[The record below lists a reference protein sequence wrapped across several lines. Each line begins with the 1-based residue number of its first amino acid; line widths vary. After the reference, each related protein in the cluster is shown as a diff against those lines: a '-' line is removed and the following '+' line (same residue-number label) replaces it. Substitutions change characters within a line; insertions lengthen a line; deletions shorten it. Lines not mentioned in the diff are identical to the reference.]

1 MLGPSRHVR
10 SHPGCAWTPHGE
22 GHWTRVPTAQ
32 AGVTRGALVPALLYW
47 CGRCGRDRVCRSS
60 LGLRDEPELQAL
72 SFHPRL
78 LTWRASGGSLSRC
91 HLWKEEMLQR
101 QPPGPWSKRC
111 LDRVCVPPAPGL
123 GGLGHPRRLSSPVAP
138 GAAPRAGPPARAPR
152 LAGSSPHPR
161 GGTAGAQPEGTSQR
175 PRRPRRC
182 QQTRIKTHL
191 SDFSAVS
198 WTESSG
204 QYNPAAL
211 DAATPQPPAGRL
223 TD

>member
-78 LTWRASGGSLSRC
+78 LTWRASGGFSEPVSSL
-91 HLWKEEMLQR
+91 E
-101 QPPGPWSKRC
+101 GG
-111 LDRVCVPPAPGL
+111 DAAAP
-123 GGLGHPRRLSSPVAP
+123 
-138 GAAPRAGPPARAPR
+138 APRAVEQEMLRQSVCAPRPRPGRPRSPPTAFVTSGAWGGTQGRAPGQGSEAR
-152 LAGSSPHPR
+152 RKLPSSPWR
-161 GGTAGAQPEGTSQR
+161 DSRRSAGR
-175 PRRPRRC
+175 
-182 QQTRIKTHL
+182 H
-191 SDFSAVS
+191 FSASSPPTAVS
-198 WTESSG
+198 A
-204 QYNPAAL
+204 NPY
-211 DAATPQPPAGRL
+211 
-223 TD
+223 